1 MYICMISGVV
11 LLSAPVPSTFSALGV
26 LNLPGFGFRV
36 LGFRTF
42 GGLEFRAVEG
52 SHHH

>member
-11 LLSAPVPSTFSALGV
+11 LLSASVPPTFSAQGV

-36 LGFRTF
+36 FGFRRF
-42 GGLEFRAVEG
+42 GGLGFRAVEG